1 MAPGH
6 HEPKEV
12 ESYATALVSPLPMQD
27 ACQHPPLVA
36 FIKLLQLN
44 TMVRQKDPS
53 RAIRGVVLLRGCYI
67 FF

>member
-36 FIKLLQLN
+36 FI
-44 TMVRQKDPS
+44 
-53 RAIRGVVLLRGCYI
+53 
-67 FF
+67 